1 MSASHDSSAAAAAT
15 ATAAPAA
22 CHAGRETT
30 CAAGEIPQPPS
41 PTLGQGEENYDFD
54 SAAHLPDE
62 DLPQG

>member
-1 MSASHDSSAAAAAT
+1 MSASHDSSAGAAAT
-15 ATAAPAA
+15 AAQAA
-22 CHAGRETT
+22 CHADRETT

-54 SAAHLPDE
+54 SAAHAHLPDE